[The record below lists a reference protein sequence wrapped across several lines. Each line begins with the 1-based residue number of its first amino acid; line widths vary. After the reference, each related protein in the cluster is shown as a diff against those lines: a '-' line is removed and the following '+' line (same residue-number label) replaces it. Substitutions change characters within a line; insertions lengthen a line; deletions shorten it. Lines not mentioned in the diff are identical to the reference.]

1 MWVSD
6 TSDSDRRVGFC
17 GEMGKNRR
25 EELSI
30 LGPKE
35 EFLERIICWKVN
47 EGKGKGKENFV
58 KKEKKK
64 SEWEEGYEREWIKK
78 ERERETERERER
90 ERMKERKSYRVH
102 KNVKFQDR

>member
-17 GEMGKNRR
+17 GEMGKDRR

-47 EGKGKGKENFV
+47 EGEGKGKGKENFV

-78 ERERETERERER
+78 ERERERERER
-90 ERMKERKSYRVH
+90 ENERKKKLSGAQ
-102 KNVKFQDR
+102 KC

>member
-17 GEMGKNRR
+17 GDMGKDRR

-47 EGKGKGKENFV
+47 EGKGKGKEDFV

-78 ERERETERERER
+78 ERERER
-90 ERMKERKSYRVH
+90 ERMKERKKYRVH
-102 KNVKFQDR
+102 KNVKFQHR

>member
-17 GEMGKNRR
+17 GDMGKDRR

-47 EGKGKGKENFV
+47 EGEGKGKGKGKENFV

-64 SEWEEGYEREWIKK
+64 SEWDEGYEREWIKK
-78 ERERETERERER
+78 ERERERE
-90 ERMKERKSYRVH
+90 KERKKYRVH

>member
-17 GEMGKNRR
+17 GDMGKDRR
-25 EELSI
+25 DELSI

-58 KKEKKK
+58 KKKKK
-64 SEWEEGYEREWIKK
+64 SEWEEGYEREK
-78 ERERETERERER
+78 ERERKREREWK
-90 ERMKERKSYRVH
+90 KERKKYRMH
-102 KNVKFQDR
+102 KNIKFKNR

>member
-17 GEMGKNRR
+17 GEMGKDRR

-47 EGKGKGKENFV
+47 EGKGKGKEDFV

-78 ERERETERERER
+78 ERERERE
-90 ERMKERKSYRVH
+90 KERKKYRVH